1 MARKNELLP
10 SILNTRCPRCREASM
25 FKYPLHRFIKFSQMH
40 KHCPNCG
47 MRFEVEPGFF
57 IGAMYVSY
65 AMSVG
70 LVFIVGLLVYTVF
83 NDPSLWV
90 YLVSVGVMLVAL
102 LPVLFRYSR
111 VLYLYW
117 FGGVSYNEKKQLPKH
132 Q

>member
-1 MARKNELLP
+1 
-10 SILNTRCPRCREASM
+10 M
-25 FKYPLHRFIKFSQMH
+25 FKYPLLHFTKFSQMH

-47 MRFEVEPGFF
+47 MRFEIEPGFF

-70 LVFIVGLLVYTVF
+70 LVFVVGLLVYNIF

-90 YLVSVGVMLVAL
+90 YLVAVALMLVAL
-102 LPVLFRYSR
+102 LPATFRYSR

-117 FGGVSYNEKKQLPKH
+117 FGGVSYDENKSLSKQH
-132 Q
+132 